1 MKKILFF
8 VGCVAMLAA
17 CTPKVPQAEYDA
29 LKAQKDSI
37 EAANAQ
43 MNEVLGTIHSTMNE
57 MAVDEGLIFVD
68 DNGNDLKDKQA
79 VLTRLQNFREHMARQ
94 RQELE
99 ETKKK
104 LRNSYG
110 ANSNLKKL
118 IEELNAQIEAKDA
131 QIAELQEELSQKNAS
146 IEDLKNRVRE
156 ITVAKQEVEADRDHF
171 IEVAKNQDIALNT
184 GYYRADTKKAL
195 KAAGLI
201 EGVFKKKA
209 KYQNL
214 DASLFEK
221 VDIREFTKVT
231 IQSRSPKLITVK
243 PQGSYTLQY
252 NTDGTTTLIIND
264 VAKFWDGSPYLIVQ
278 L

>member
-1 MKKILFF
+1 MKKILLLAS
-8 VGCVAMLAA
+8 CVALLAA

-37 EAANAQ
+37 EAANSL
-43 MNEVLGTIHSTMNE
+43 MNDMLGTINSTMNE

-68 DNGNDLKDKQA
+68 DNGKDLKDKQA
-79 VLTRLQNFREHMARQ
+79 VLTRMQTFRDHMAQQ
-94 RQELE
+94 REELE
-99 ETKKK
+99 KMKKQ
-104 LRNSYG
+104 LSGSRGY
-110 ANSNLKKL
+110 AANLKKL
-118 IEELNAQIEAKDA
+118 IDELNAQIEAKDA

-146 IEDLKNRVRE
+146 IEDLKNKVRE
-156 ITVAKQEVEADRDHF
+156 ITVAKEAVEADRDHYV
-171 IEVAKNQDIALNT
+171 EVAKNQDIALNT
-184 GYYRADTKKAL
+184 GYYLADTKKAL

-221 VDIREFTKVT
+221 VDIREFTNVT

-243 PQGSYTLQY
+243 PADSYSLKV
-252 NTDGTTTLIIND
+252 NGDGTTTLTITD
-264 VAKFWDGSPYLIVQ
+264 VTKFWNGSPYLIIQ

>member
-1 MKKILFF
+1 MKKILFLAS
-8 VGCVAMLAA
+8 CVALLAA

-43 MNEVLGTIHSTMNE
+43 MNDMLGTINSTMNE

-68 DNGNDLKDKQA
+68 DNGKDLKDKQA
-79 VLTRLQNFREHMARQ
+79 VLTRMQTFRDHMAQQ
-94 RQELE
+94 REELE
-99 ETKKK
+99 KMKKQ
-104 LRNSYG
+104 LSGSRGY
-110 ANSNLKKL
+110 AANLKKL
-118 IEELNAQIEAKDA
+118 IDELNAQIEAKDA

-146 IEDLKNRVRE
+146 IEDLKNKVRE
-156 ITVAKQEVEADRDHF
+156 ITVAKEAVEADRDHYV
-171 IEVAKNQDIALNT
+171 EVAKNQDIALNT

-221 VDIREFTKVT
+221 VDIREFTNVT

-243 PQGSYTLQY
+243 PADSYSLKA
-252 NTDGTTTLIIND
+252 NGDGTTTLTITD
-264 VAKFWDGSPYLIVQ
+264 VTKFWNGSPYLIIQ

>member
-43 MNEVLGTIHSTMNE
+43 MNDMLGTIHNTMNE

-79 VLTRLQNFREHMARQ
+79 VLTRMQTFRDHMAQQ
-94 RQELE
+94 REELE
-99 ETKKK
+99 KMKKQ
-104 LRNSYG
+104 LSGSRGY
-110 ANSNLKKL
+110 AANLKKL
-118 IEELNAQIEAKDA
+118 IDELNAQIEAKDA

-146 IEDLKNRVRE
+146 IEDLKNKVRE
-156 ITVAKQEVEADRDHF
+156 ITVAKEAVEADRDHYV
-171 IEVAKNQDIALNT
+171 EVAKNQDIALNT

-221 VDIREFTKVT
+221 VDIREFTNVT
-231 IQSRSPKLITVK
+231 IQSRSPKLITIK
-243 PQGSYTLQY
+243 PADSYSLKV
-252 NTDGTTTLIIND
+252 NGDGTTTLTITD
-264 VAKFWDGSPYLIVQ
+264 VTKFWNGSPYLIIQ

>member
-1 MKKILFF
+1 MKKILFLAS
-8 VGCVAMLAA
+8 CVALLAA

-37 EAANAQ
+37 EAANSL
-43 MNEVLGTIHSTMNE
+43 MNDMLGTINSTMNE

-68 DNGNDLKDKQA
+68 DNGKDLKDKQA
-79 VLTRLQNFREHMARQ
+79 VLTRMQTFRDHMAQQ
-94 RQELE
+94 REELE
-99 ETKKK
+99 KMKKQ
-104 LRNSYG
+104 LSGSRGY
-110 ANSNLKKL
+110 AANLKKL
-118 IEELNAQIEAKDA
+118 IDELNAQIEAKDA

-146 IEDLKNRVRE
+146 IEDLKNKVRE
-156 ITVAKQEVEADRDHF
+156 ITVAKEAVEADRDHYV
-171 IEVAKNQDIALNT
+171 EVAKNQDIALNT
-184 GYYRADTKKAL
+184 GYYLADTKKAL

-221 VDIREFTKVT
+221 VDIREFTNVT

-243 PQGSYTLQY
+243 PADSYTLKV
-252 NTDGTTTLIIND
+252 NGDGTTTLTITD
-264 VAKFWDGSPYLIVQ
+264 VTKFWNGSPYLIIQ

>member
-1 MKKILFF
+1 MKKILFLAS
-8 VGCVAMLAA
+8 CVALLAA

-43 MNEVLGTIHSTMNE
+43 MNDMLGTINSTMNE

-68 DNGNDLKDKQA
+68 DNGKDLKDKQA
-79 VLTRLQNFREHMARQ
+79 VLTRMQTFRDHMAQQ
-94 RQELE
+94 REELE
-99 ETKKK
+99 NMKKK
-104 LRNSYG
+104 LSGSRGY
-110 ANSNLKKL
+110 AANLKKL
-118 IEELNAQIEAKDA
+118 IDELNAQIEAKDA

-146 IEDLKNRVRE
+146 IEDLKNKVRE
-156 ITVAKQEVEADRDHF
+156 ITVAKEAVEADRDHYV
-171 IEVAKNQDIALNT
+171 EVAKNQDIALNT

-221 VDIREFTKVT
+221 VDIREFTNVT

-243 PQGSYTLQY
+243 PADSYTLKA
-252 NTDGTTTLIIND
+252 NGDGTTTLTITD
-264 VAKFWDGSPYLIVQ
+264 VTKFWNGSPYLIIQ

>member
-1 MKKILFF
+1 MKKILFLAS
-8 VGCVAMLAA
+8 CVALLAA

-37 EAANAQ
+37 EAANSL
-43 MNEVLGTIHSTMNE
+43 MNDMLGTINSTMNE

-68 DNGNDLKDKQA
+68 DNGKDLKDKQA
-79 VLTRLQNFREHMARQ
+79 VLTRMQTFRDHMAQQ
-94 RQELE
+94 REELE
-99 ETKKK
+99 KMKKQ
-104 LRNSYG
+104 LSGSRGY
-110 ANSNLKKL
+110 AANLKKL
-118 IEELNAQIEAKDA
+118 IDELNAQIEAKDA

-146 IEDLKNRVRE
+146 IEDLKNKVRE
-156 ITVAKQEVEADRDHF
+156 ITVAKEAVEADRDHYV
-171 IEVAKNQDIALNT
+171 EVAKNQDIALNT

-221 VDIREFTKVT
+221 VDIREFTNVT

-243 PQGSYTLQY
+243 PADSYTLKV
-252 NTDGTTTLIIND
+252 NGDGTTTLTITD
-264 VAKFWDGSPYLIVQ
+264 VTKFWNGSPYLIIQ

>member
-1 MKKILFF
+1 MKKILFLAS
-8 VGCVAMLAA
+8 CVALLAA

-43 MNEVLGTIHSTMNE
+43 MNDMLGTINSTMNE

-68 DNGNDLKDKQA
+68 DNGKDLKDKQA
-79 VLTRLQNFREHMARQ
+79 VLTRMQTFRDHMAQQ
-94 RQELE
+94 REELE
-99 ETKKK
+99 KMKKQ
-104 LRNSYG
+104 LSGSRGY
-110 ANSNLKKL
+110 AANLKKL
-118 IEELNAQIEAKDA
+118 IDELNAQIEAKDA

-146 IEDLKNRVRE
+146 IEDLKNKVRE
-156 ITVAKQEVEADRDHF
+156 ITVAKEAVEADRDHYV
-171 IEVAKNQDIALNT
+171 EVAKNQDIALNT

-221 VDIREFTKVT
+221 VDIREFTNVT

-243 PQGSYTLQY
+243 PADSYTLKA
-252 NTDGTTTLIIND
+252 NGDGTTTLTITD
-264 VAKFWDGSPYLIVQ
+264 VTKFWNGSPYLIIQ